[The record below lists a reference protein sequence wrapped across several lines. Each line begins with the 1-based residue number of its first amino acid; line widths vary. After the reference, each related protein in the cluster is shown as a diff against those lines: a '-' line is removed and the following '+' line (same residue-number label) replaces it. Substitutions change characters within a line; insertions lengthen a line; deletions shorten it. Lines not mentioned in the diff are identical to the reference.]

1 MSRATRPT
9 GEPTHSRGQILHDA
23 RILIQ
28 ERYRIRLELRFVDR
42 FGNEI
47 PILRPAEPAEV
58 PLFAVAVEETAFGVM
73 SSLMPDAYAGNI
85 LRLIGESAGSE
96 PELWVRQVAE
106 GTADGIRTS
115 LYVNGDLVKPD
126 CLPTTRWR
134 SWEIEG
140 HGRIPA
146 WADPDNRVEIVA
158 AVAGLCL
165 ALCLTGLDTEDFQ
178 DPAESAPEGARTT
191 VMANRYERSSRNRR
205 ACINHYGWLCWV
217 CDLDF
222 SEIYGPLG
230 DGYIQVHHMVP
241 VAEMGPGYRP
251 DPVKEMVPL
260 CSNCHSM
267 IHRGESLLSPVELRE
282 LLGKDPKENLWNGQT
297 PTG

>member
-1 MSRATRPT
+1 M
-9 GEPTHSRGQILHDA
+9 GELNLSESQVLDRA

-28 ERYRIRLELRFVDR
+28 DRHRIRLELHDVDR
-42 FGNEI
+42 FGNTI
-47 PILRPAEPAEV
+47 PALKPEEPAGI
-58 PLFAVAVEETAFGVM
+58 PLFAVAVQTTALGVLAT
-73 SSLMPDAYAGNI
+73 LMPDAYAGNI
-85 LRLIGESAGSE
+85 VRLIGESAQAD
-96 PELWVRQVAE
+96 PQLWVQPVE
-106 GTADGIRTS
+106 DGAANAIRTTFFINDN
-115 LYVNGDLVKPD
+115 VVAPD
-126 CLPTTRWR
+126 HLPDT
-134 SWEIEG
+134 SWQNLEIEC
-140 HGRIPA
+140 HSRISRY
-146 WADPDNRVEIVA
+146 ADNNTRVEIVA
-158 AVAGLCL
+158 DTASLCL
-165 ALCLTGLDTEDFQ
+165 ALCLLGLDTEEFHA
-178 DPAESAPEGARTT
+178 PAESAPEGARTT
-191 VMANRYERSSRNRR
+191 VVANRYERSPRNRR